1 MKKKFAAILCTF
13 ALLATCLCFSA
24 FAAGK
29 PSIELMSLYATWN
42 SNRVYAPKICFRVNS
57 AKTIKYA
64 DWYITAYNRVGD
76 RISDDVLGA
85 TKKLTEIG
93 PLTTFSLQRSSE
105 YPLETQYDA
114 SEDSPFRHYKRAPY
128 KIAIGDDVCWVFQD
142 EYDNFFVCP
151 SGNSSNECVY
161 LSEDEIVN
169 AMFDYDVA
177 EFPDIAWYSRVVD
190 YLQVDKV
197 VLTYIDGTTE
207 TLTNVDSK
215 YRDMSL
221 QNPPFV
227 QQLAQYQAVYNYQ
240 DYLNCNPDLATQFGA
255 NQKALFEHFV
265 TQGMKEGRQG
275 SAEFNLNA
283 YKANNPDLVAMFG
296 NDNVKYYEHF
306 ISSGRAEGR
315 VAV

>member
-13 ALLATCLCFSA
+13 VLLLACLCLPA

-29 PSIELMSLYATWN
+29 TNVELSTLQVVWG
-42 SNRVYAPKICFRVNS
+42 SNRAESPAIYCRNNTS
-57 AKTIKYA
+57 KTIKYLE
-64 DWYITAYNRVGD
+64 WYVTAYNRVDDPIPGMATQKLTAVGPTEPFRVIRETSSPLKTNYFMED
-76 RISDDVLGA
+76 DNPFKYYKETKYLMTVNDDVLV
-85 TKKLTEIG
+85 
-93 PLTTFSLQRSSE
+93 PVWQ
-105 YPLETQYDA
+105 DA
-114 SEDSPFRHYKRAPY
+114 YN
-128 KIAIGDDVCWVFQD
+128 
-142 EYDNFFVCP
+142 NFFVQQVD
-151 SGNSSNECVY
+151 NDASSLTY
-161 LSEDEIVN
+161 LTEDEIQN
-169 AMFDYDVA
+169 AMFNDWCRFDNSGWHSTVLSYIS
-177 EFPDIAWYSRVVD
+177 P
-190 YLQVDKV
+190 DKV
-197 VLTYIDGTTE
+197 VVTYMDGSTE
-207 TLTNVDSK
+207 TITDMTSK
-215 YRDMSL
+215 YRWAPL

-255 NQKALFEHFV
+255 NQKALLEHFV

-296 NDNVKYYEHF
+296 DDNVKYYEHF

>member
-13 ALLATCLCFSA
+13 VLLLACLCLPA

-29 PSIELMSLYATWN
+29 PNVELMYLEAIWED
-42 SNRVYAPKICFRVNS
+42 NRVYSPTLWFRNNS
-57 AKTIKYA
+57 NKTVKYL
-64 DWYITAYNRVGD
+64 DWYVTAYNAV
-76 RISDDVLGA
+76 DDKVTDNVLGA
-85 TKKLTEIG
+85 TQKLTVVG
-93 PLTTFSLQRSSE
+93 PMEPSAVGRDFDSE
-105 YPLETQYDA
+105 WKVQPKVPE
-114 SEDSPFRHYKRAPY
+114 ESPFRRYRETGY
-128 KIAIGDDVCWVFQD
+128 SVAIDDDFRSVYQD
-142 EYDNFFVCP
+142 EYNNFFVWP
-151 SGNSSNECVY
+151 SGNALEECVY
-161 LSEDEIVN
+161 LSNDEIAH
-169 AMFDYDVA
+169 AMFSCYCNFDRA
-177 EFPDIAWYSRVVD
+177 GWYSRTVD
-190 YLQVDKV
+190 YLRVDKLV
-197 VLTYIDGTTE
+197 VTYMDGTTE
-207 TLTNVDSK
+207 TLTNVGSK

-296 NDNVKYYEHF
+296 DDNVKYYEHF

-315 VAV
+315 VAI

>member
-1 MKKKFAAILCTF
+1 MMHQRIARFVIIKE
-13 ALLATCLCFSA
+13 LLIKLLLVMMFVG
-24 FAAGK
+24 FFK
-29 PSIELMSLYATWN
+29 MSM
-42 SNRVYAPKICFRVNS
+42 
-57 AKTIKYA
+57 
-64 DWYITAYNRVGD
+64 IT
-76 RISDDVLGA
+76 
-85 TKKLTEIG
+85 
-93 PLTTFSLQRSSE
+93 
-105 YPLETQYDA
+105 
-114 SEDSPFRHYKRAPY
+114 
-128 KIAIGDDVCWVFQD
+128 
-142 EYDNFFVCP
+142 FFVCP

-296 NDNVKYYEHF
+296 DDNVKYYEHF